1 MVNGRSDAT
10 EERAGRGARPVRV
23 SLLIFGLLG
32 SAVAWIVH
40 FNLVYFLNTLFC
52 TAGWRGGD
60 LVVFLSA
67 IPFGAVSAA
76 SGLVAY
82 RRWRELRGHGSWED
96 GVADSGGRSGV
107 LLMMGVAG
115 SVLFTLLIVLESFAP
130 IYVPTCGEFVP

>member
-1 MVNGRSDAT
+1 M
-10 EERAGRGARPVRV
+10 RV